1 MKRTRITPYV
11 FTAAALAAF
20 GVSLVAHEA
29 QAISRYTSTSMSCS
43 SVKATVKAQG
53 AVILRWTS
61 AQGNPRH
68 GRYVAST
75 GYCDPGERAVTAY
88 VPSSDKKSCAVKTCK
103 HCDPFKDDDDG
114 FLRFRPC

>member
-1 MKRTRITPYV
+1 MKQTRITPYV
-11 FTAAALAAF
+11 VTAALFAA
-20 GVSLVAHEA
+20 VSLVAQEA

-43 SVKATVKAQG
+43 SVKATVKSEG

-75 GYCDPGERAVTAY
+75 GYCDGGERAVNAY
-88 VPSSDKKSCAVKTCK
+88 VPSSDKNLCSVKTCK
-103 HCDPFKDDDDG
+103 RCDPFDRDDG
-114 FLRFRPC
+114 FLHFRTC

>member
-1 MKRTRITPYV
+1 MKQTRITPYV
-11 FTAAALAAF
+11 VTAAALAAF
-20 GVSLVAHEA
+20 GVSLVAFDA

-43 SVKATVKAQG
+43 SVKATVKSQG

-61 AQGNPRH
+61 SQGNPRH

-103 HCDPFKDDDDG
+103 HCDPFDNDDG
-114 FLRFRPC
+114 FFRFRPC

>member
-11 FTAAALAAF
+11 VTAAVLAAF
-20 GVSLVAHEA
+20 GVSLAAHDA

-43 SVKATVKAQG
+43 SVKATVKSQG

-103 HCDPFKDDDDG
+103 HCDPFDKDDR
-114 FLRFRPC
+114 FFRFRPC